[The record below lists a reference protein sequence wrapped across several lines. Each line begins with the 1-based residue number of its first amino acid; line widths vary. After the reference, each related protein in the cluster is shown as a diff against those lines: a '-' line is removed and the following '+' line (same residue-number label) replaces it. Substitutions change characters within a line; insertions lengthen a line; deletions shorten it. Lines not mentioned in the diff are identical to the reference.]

1 MRRLLYLLPG
11 LLLGLPGLLLGLQL
25 VFLLGLL
32 LVFLLGLLLPVLRL
46 GRQLC
51 GCRSSDS
58 PEHDYVAGRGWRPS
72 YQAR

>member
-32 LVFLLGLLLPVLRL
+32 LGLRL

-58 PEHDYVAGRGWRPS
+58 PEHDYVAGRAWRPS
-72 YQAR
+72 Y